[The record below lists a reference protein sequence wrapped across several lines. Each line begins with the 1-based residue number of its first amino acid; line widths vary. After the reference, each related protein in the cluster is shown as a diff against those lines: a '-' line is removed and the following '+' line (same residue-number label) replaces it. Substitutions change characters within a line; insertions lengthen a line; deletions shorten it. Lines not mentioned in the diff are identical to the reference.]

1 MGGAV
6 EARRLQGGGGR
17 LSAPRCVRVLP
28 DVAAI
33 DKTFD
38 YLVPEALGDQ
48 VRVGTMV
55 RIALAGRRVGGWVV
69 EDDVEPPAGKRL
81 VALAKVTGWGP
92 PPDLVDLARWAAWRW
107 AGRQATLLRTA
118 SPPVAVRGLPPPPPP
133 RPPAAVVGEDDLVR
147 DAFAR
152 GRAVVRLPPAVDP
165 FPYIAAAAARGP
177 ALVLAPS
184 IARAAH
190 VAGRLRRQGT
200 TVALAPRDWARAA
213 AGGATVVGARA
224 GAWAPVPG
232 LAAVVVLD
240 AHDEVYQEERAPT
253 WNAWQVAAERARRA
267 GVPCVAVSPC
277 PTLELLQWGEL
288 LVPSRAQERSGWPVV
303 DIVDRR
309 QDDPRAGLYS
319 ERLVAALRGGGRV
332 VCVLNRKGRARLLAC
347 AACGELARCTT
358 CDGAV
363 EQDDDELR
371 CRRCGTVRP
380 LVCASCGSQRFKNLR
395 AGVTRVREELE
406 ALAGV
411 PVAEVTGD
419 SEVEPN
425 AAVLVGTEAVLHR
438 VPQADVVA
446 FLDIDQEI
454 LVPRFRAAEQALALL
469 ARAAR
474 MVGGRG
480 GRVLVQTRLPQHEV
494 LTAALHAD
502 PGRVA
507 GAEGERRRAL
517 GFPPF
522 SALALVSG
530 EAADEYVAGLPVH
543 LDRLGPA
550 DGRWLVRAPDHET
563 LCAGLADTPRPTG
576 RVRVEV
582 DPLRA

>member
-1 MGGAV
+1 
-6 EARRLQGGGGR
+6 
-17 LSAPRCVRVLP
+17 
-28 DVAAI
+28 
-33 DKTFD
+33 
-38 YLVPEALGDQ
+38 
-48 VRVGTMV
+48 MV

-69 EDDVEPPAGKRL
+69 EDDVEPPPGKRL

-92 PPDLVDLARWAAWRW
+92 SPDLVDLSRWAARRW

-118 SPPVAVRGLPPPPPP
+118 SPPVAVRGLPPAPPP
-133 RPPAAVVGEDDLVR
+133 RPPAAVIGEDDVVR

-152 GRAVVRLPPAVDP
+152 PRSVVRLPPATDP
-165 FPYIAAAAARGP
+165 FPYLAAAAARGP

-200 TVALAPRDWARAA
+200 VVALAPRDWARAA

-253 WNAWQVAAERARRA
+253 WNAWQVAAERAERA
-267 GVPCVAVSPC
+267 GVPCVLLSPC
-277 PTLELLQWGEL
+277 PTLELLEWGEPV
-288 LVPSRAQERSGWPVV
+288 VPSRAAERSGWPAV

-309 QDDPRAGLYS
+309 GDDPRSGLYS
-319 ERLVAALRGGGRV
+319 ERLVTALRSGGRV

-347 AACGELARCTT
+347 AACGELARCTA

-363 EQDDDELR
+363 ELVDDELR
-371 CRRCGTVRP
+371 CGRCGTVRP
-380 LVCASCGSQRFKNLR
+380 VVCAHCGAQRFKNLR

-411 PVAEVTGD
+411 PVEEVTGESD
-419 SEVEPN
+419 DDPTAS
-425 AAVLVGTEAVLHR
+425 VLVGTEAALHR

-454 LVPRFRAAEQALALL
+454 LAPRFRAAEQAFALL

-480 GRVLVQTRLPQHEV
+480 GRVVVQTRLPHHEV

-502 PGRVA
+502 PARVA
-507 GAEGERRRAL
+507 TAEEARRRAL

-530 EAADEYVAGLPVH
+530 EAADEYVAALPVH
-543 LDRLGPA
+543 LDRLGPS
-550 DGRWLVRAPDHET
+550 DGRWLVRAPDHQT
-563 LCAGLADTPRPTG
+563 LCDGLAQTPRPNG
-576 RVRVEV
+576 RLRVEV